1 MAETTAFDTW
11 CIVEILGR
19 KVVAG
24 RVTEQ
29 VIAGQGFIRVDV
41 PAVNDQTGFTQLYG
55 PGSIYAI
62 TPTTEE
68 IATAFV
74 ARNVG
79 APIQPWQLAL
89 PEKASE
95 RETEDDPEYR
105 LYHCPDC
112 QKDVPFELWEESQN
126 VCTDCAAPF

>member
-1 MAETTAFDTW
+1 MNADTTAFDCW
-11 CIVEILGR
+11 AIVEILGR

-29 VIAGQGFIRVDV
+29 VIAGQGFVRVDV
-41 PAVNDQTGFTQLYG
+41 PAVDDQAAFTQLYG

-79 APIQPWQLAL
+79 APIQPYQLRL
-89 PEKASE
+89 PEPAQVD
-95 RETEDDPEYR
+95 REEEFDRE
-105 LYHCPDC
+105 PD
-112 QKDVPFELWEESQN
+112 F
-126 VCTDCAAPF
+126 

>member
-1 MAETTAFDTW
+1 M
-11 CIVEILGR
+11 
-19 KVVAG
+19 AG

-29 VIAGQGFIRVDV
+29 VIAGQGFVRVDV
-41 PAVNDQTGFTQLYG
+41 PATPEQAAFTQLYG

-89 PEKASE
+89 PGKVVSRGDPTDSDIEMGEFHSDEEDSE
-95 RETEDDPEYR
+95 NDPLCRGKQQETLNGR
-105 LYHCPDC
+105 ISLIGAM
-112 QKDVPFELWEESQN
+112 Q
-126 VCTDCAAPF
+126 

>member
-1 MAETTAFDTW
+1 MPKETEQTAFD
-11 CIVEILGR
+11 CYAIVEILGR

-29 VIAGQGFIRVDV
+29 VIAGQGFIRVDI
-41 PAVNDQTGFTQLYG
+41 PAVKDQAAFTQLYG

-68 IATAFV
+68 IARAYV

-79 APIQPWQLAL
+79 APIQPYQLAL
-89 PEKASE
+89 PKETGSRLVSDADEDTDDQDDRSE
-95 RETEDDPEYR
+95 GYQISFEDSE
-105 LYHCPDC
+105 
-112 QKDVPFELWEESQN
+112 
-126 VCTDCAAPF
+126 APF

>member
-1 MAETTAFDTW
+1 MSEETFD
-11 CIVEILGR
+11 CYAIVEILGR

-29 VIAGQGFIRVDV
+29 VIAGQGFIRVDI
-41 PAVNDQTGFTQLYG
+41 PAVNDQAAFTQLYG

-68 IATAFV
+68 IVRAYV

-79 APIQPWQLAL
+79 VPIQPWQLAL
-89 PEKASE
+89 PGNVEE
-95 RETEDDPEYR
+95 M
-105 LYHCPDC
+105 
-112 QKDVPFELWEESQN
+112 PF
-126 VCTDCAAPF
+126 

>member
-1 MAETTAFDTW
+1 MNEETKTPFD
-11 CIVEILGR
+11 CFAIVEVMGH

-41 PAVNDQTGFTQLYG
+41 PAAGDQAGFTQMFG
-55 PGSIYAI
+55 PSSIYAI

-68 IATAFV
+68 IARAFV

-79 APIQPWQLAL
+79 APIQPYQLRL
-89 PEKASE
+89 PEKVSGPPFDAFDDE
-95 RETEDDPEYR
+95 DETKGYDPHPEDDEP
-105 LYHCPDC
+105 
-112 QKDVPFELWEESQN
+112 PF
-126 VCTDCAAPF
+126 